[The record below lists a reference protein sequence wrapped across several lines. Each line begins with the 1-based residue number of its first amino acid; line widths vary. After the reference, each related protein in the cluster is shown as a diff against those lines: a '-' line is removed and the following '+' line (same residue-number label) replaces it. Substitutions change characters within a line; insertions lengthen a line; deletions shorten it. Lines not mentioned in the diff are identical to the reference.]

1 MKLICE
7 GLELS
12 DAVLKVIRATATRTT
27 NPILEGIKLH
37 ASEDTLTLSATD
49 LEISIEKTI
58 PADVKIAGEVVVPG
72 KFFADFVKKLSN
84 EQIELSLTEENTI
97 RIKYTDS
104 EGYLQCMNADEFP
117 IIKEIYSPEK
127 ITIKKVELKKLI
139 DKTVFSVAVDDARP
153 ILKGCLF
160 EVENNEITSVALD
173 GYRLAMVKT
182 SVTST
187 ADKLSCI
194 IPARSLNE
202 ISKLLNIDNNEET
215 IDILVGQ
222 NHLLIVD
229 GSIKILTR
237 LLEGEFINYK
247 QVIPA
252 TTSTTILVNKEQLED
267 GLDRASLLARMD
279 KNNLVR
285 FDIREKILTLT
296 SASNIGNVTENIT
309 ISLDGKDISIAFNA
323 RYLSDCMHTITDE
336 FIKINFTSQIAPCTI
351 CPAEDENKYLYLILP
366 VRIVD

>member
-7 GLELS
+7 GLDLS
-12 DAVLKVIRATATRTT
+12 DAVLKVLRATAVRTT

-58 PADVKIAGEVVVPG
+58 PADVKIAGDVVVPG

-84 EQIELSLTEENTI
+84 EQIELSVTDQNTLK
-97 RIKYTDS
+97 IKYTDS

-117 IIKEIYSPEK
+117 IIKDLTAPET
-127 ITIKKVELKKLI
+127 ITIGCADLKGLI
-139 DKTVFSVAVDDARP
+139 DKTIFSVAVDDARP

-160 EVENNEITSVALD
+160 ELVNDELTAVALD

-182 SVTST
+182 NVQSS
-187 ADKLSCI
+187 ARKLNCI
-194 IPARSLNE
+194 VPARCLGE
-202 ISKLLNIDNNEET
+202 ISKLINIEKDF
-215 IDILVGQ
+215 IDILISQ
-222 NHLLIVD
+222 NHLLIND
-229 GSIKILTR
+229 GSVKIITR
-237 LLEGEFINYK
+237 LLEGEFINYR
-247 QVIPA
+247 QVIP
-252 TTSTTILVNKEQLED
+252 TTTTTTITVSKAQLED

-279 KNNLVR
+279 KNNLVK
-285 FDIREKILTLT
+285 FDIRDKVLTLT

-309 ISLDGKDISIAFNA
+309 ISLDGKDLAIAFNA
-323 RYLSDCMHTITDE
+323 RYLSDCMHTINDE

-351 CPAEDENKYLYLILP
+351 CAADDDKYLYLILP
-366 VRIVD
+366 VRIVE